1 MEDSEK
7 NSSVE
12 LIESQ
17 IEDRNADKLMYQQF
31 VIQKIKRGI
40 QNLKEGKVVSH
51 KELVEMV
58 EQWKL

>member
-7 NSSVE
+7 NSTFE

-17 IEDRNADKLMYQQF
+17 IEDGHADKLIYQQF
-31 VIQKIKRGI
+31 VVQKIKRGI
-40 QNLKEGKVVSH
+40 QNLNEGKVVSH